1 LTPSRDKGVL
11 SSPKHPNKMPN
22 QPPFHFVPAAIS
34 FGIKTLGHE
43 ADHTPPCGAKVNNV
57 WNNSS
62 IPQYAFMVLTGN
74 TSLFIT
80 LKTSSVNSFPTKSG
94 I

>member
-1 LTPSRDKGVL
+1 
-11 SSPKHPNKMPN
+11 M
-22 QPPFHFVPAAIS
+22 
-34 FGIKTLGHE
+34 GHE
-43 ADHTPPCGAKVNNV
+43 ADHTPPYGAKVNNV

-80 LKTSSVNSFPTKSG
+80 LMTSSVNSFPTSCHQNTGTTYIITVFIYNDKVNGVRWSQEIQIRLEMVG
-94 I
+94 